1 MDLQIIRLVLQDL
14 LTILPMLDSLVLLD
28 VSGQMIHQVSLTLAD
43 VSYLSFVIHLRQRAL
58 AGICFVAGEGYTV
71 EPGTVNL

>member
-28 VSGQMIHQVSLTLAD
+28 VSGQMIHQVSLSSTN

-58 AGICFVAGEGYTV
+58 AYLFCGRI
-71 EPGTVNL
+71 